1 MAVAGTICLRTGK
14 TDTDVQGVR
23 TLTHASASFSQ
34 SQTLITAYGQG
45 GKANLF
51 GTTAS
56 SLAGG
61 VTTLHRS
68 LPTKQEMPSNILWLL
83 KEMSF
88 TLKPSKCGQSQ
99 SQDQRRGN
107 TSTDF

>member
-1 MAVAGTICLRTGK
+1 MLLILIKSPHTCHCPFFLL
-14 TDTDVQGVR
+14 QGVR

-61 VTTLHRS
+61 VTSESSSTL
-68 LPTKQEMPSNILWLL
+68 IL
-83 KEMSF
+83 
-88 TLKPSKCGQSQ
+88 TLCLAAKKI
-99 SQDQRRGN
+99 N
-107 TSTDF
+107 